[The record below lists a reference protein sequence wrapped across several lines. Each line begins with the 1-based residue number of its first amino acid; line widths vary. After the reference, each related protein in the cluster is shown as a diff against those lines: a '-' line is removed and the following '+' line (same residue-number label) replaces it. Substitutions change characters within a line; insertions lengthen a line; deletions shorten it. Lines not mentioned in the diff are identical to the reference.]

1 MLTPRHRNRTGPR
14 AGSLRIAA
22 FAILAGGCAA
32 VPPPATQPAAVLS
45 DAPTPIRDR
54 YARQRLVLLEAI
66 NADRAAHGLAAVA
79 LDSVGTVVAQLHAR
93 NMAREGYLSHYAID
107 GSAPYERASDA
118 GMTDHVRENVF
129 RWTHRSED
137 PLDPGWPWL
146 EFDVRR
152 AQEWLMD
159 SPPHQAT
166 ILDASRTH
174 VGIGIAEERDDG
186 AVYVV
191 QEFLARHAS
200 LDAPALAWRNS
211 PTRVTG
217 RMAVPGTRPLLIYLS
232 QEPGREGRPGDPPP
246 RGPYADGGP
255 DGLLVPPWSIRWN
268 VRDRSFELELAP
280 GALNGARRWYGI
292 VYVAPEDQVRR
303 ALGRRVVNSN
313 DGFPGAAFV
322 LDVL

>member
-1 MLTPRHRNRTGPR
+1 MLL
-14 AGSLRIAA
+14 AVLAA
-22 FAILAGGCAA
+22 ACVTA
-32 VPPPATQPAAVLS
+32 PPPDVGPPPES
-45 DAPTPIRDR
+45 PTPIRDR
-54 YARQRLVLLEAI
+54 YARQRLVLLAAI

-93 NMAREGYLSHYAID
+93 NMARDGYLSHYAID

-118 GMTDHVRENVF
+118 GITAHVRENVF

-159 SPPHQAT
+159 SPPHRAT
-166 ILDASRTH
+166 ILDPSRTH
-174 VGIGIAEERDDG
+174 VGLGIAEERDDG

-200 LDAPALAWRNS
+200 LDAPALAWRS
-211 PTRVTG
+211 APTRVSG
-217 RMAVPGTRPLLIYLS
+217 RMAVAGTRPLLIYLS
-232 QEPGREGRPGDPPP
+232 REPGREGRPAIPP

-280 GALNGARRWYGI
+280 GALSGARRWYGI
-292 VYVAPEDQVRR
+292 VYVAPEDRVQR
-303 ALGRRVVNSN
+303 ALGRRAVNSN